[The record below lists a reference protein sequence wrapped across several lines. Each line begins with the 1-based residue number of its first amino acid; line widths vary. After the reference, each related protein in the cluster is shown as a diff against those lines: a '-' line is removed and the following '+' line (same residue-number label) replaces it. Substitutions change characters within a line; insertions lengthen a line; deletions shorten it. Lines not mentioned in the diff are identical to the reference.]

1 MIERRTA
8 GRTPF
13 WREVLKPHVASRDRD
28 AERRNEGDRSPVE
41 AGANAARGMMEGS
54 GEECDANCKEQQP
67 LDDAKRAGLKPDDE
81 LQVIAEGEH
90 PRAGE
95 KPDKVADAS
104 GKEEPSHGDRA

>member
-8 GRTPF
+8 RRTPF
-13 WREVLKPHVASRDRD
+13 WREVLKPNVASRDRD

-41 AGANAARGMMEGS
+41 AGADAARGVMEGS
-54 GEECDANCKEQQP
+54 GEERDASCKEQQP
-67 LDDAKRAGLKPDDE
+67 LDDAKRAGLEPDDE
-81 LQVIAEGEH
+81 LKVIAEREH

-104 GKEEPSHGDRA
+104 GKEESRHGDRA